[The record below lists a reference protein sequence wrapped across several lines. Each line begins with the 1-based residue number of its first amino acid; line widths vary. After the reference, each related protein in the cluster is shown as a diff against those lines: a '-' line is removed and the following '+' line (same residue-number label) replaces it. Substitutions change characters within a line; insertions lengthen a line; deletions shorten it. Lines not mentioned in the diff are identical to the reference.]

1 MTENEGI
8 LFAFFERAR
17 EANVHWA
24 EVRIEEIEQ
33 PSPHKRLTDDEVQT
47 LRKLLETETGRQ
59 ALKKLLVQCGSS
71 NFFSVLTN
79 IDGYTFDKSVE
90 LVNAETLEPLTD
102 RAISPVYSIY
112 SQLLR
117 ATEDVFNYNE

>member
-47 LRKLLETETGRQ
+47 LRKLLEP
-59 ALKKLLVQCGSS
+59 KLVVKHSKSCWFNAVAQISS
-71 NFFSVLTN
+71 L
-79 IDGYTFDKSVE
+79 Y
-90 LVNAETLEPLTD
+90 
-102 RAISPVYSIY
+102 
-112 SQLLR
+112 
-117 ATEDVFNYNE
+117 